1 MRIGTSRCPRRRSRP
16 AKSALDPLLSDQ
28 RPARRC
34 RYRCE
39 RTDCRRH
46 GRRVEL
52 APHLSR
58 PANRG
63 SGPAPDRANH
73 HSGHPPQSS
82 CRLRRDRNV
91 PSHQPSHRVPSHPT
105 HRVPSHPRPRVPNH
119 PRPPRPNPNPEPK
132 TKGIT
137 DPKAKPKT
145 ARAKATV
152 PKAAVAE
159 AAVPAVVG
167 IAVPVPAVVGISV
180 PVPAVASQAIHAVV
194 GITVPVPVD
203 AAQHPAT
210 KAIPAI
216 TAVSAIAVVDGLGIV
231 GIAVASVVWVIQV
244 AVVATDIAIVG
255 VPIESTRIIVVD
267 AWIPVV
273 VGIRTSEPAVDL
285 TVHLGRHLG
294 VGLVGQVVGG
304 LGGFVNLSRGEESSA
319 ILEGAIPV
327 AFLEGPAFGLA
338 DPMDRNPR
346 PAGLRLGP
354 EALLP
359 DHAVLVGVVLSGNV
373 EAIGSRRLTR
383 VVIGTI
389 LGRAVLQVVQ
399 PVGLAV
405 APEAGDAIPAVL
417 VALPVAIDPA
427 STWRRHPPR
436 PRYPDIILAAWVP
449 LPVSLDPL
457 GIGAGR
463 IDGGR
468 SLIGVGGALAT

>member
-1 MRIGTSRCPRRRSRP
+1 MTAQTTIQATRPKVPAASKGIGTSPATSPATASPATPATASPATPATASPAPATPTPATPTPEWVTKPKPEPEERI
-16 AKSALDPLLSDQ
+16 AKS
-28 RPARRC
+28 
-34 RYRCE
+34 E
-39 RTDCRRH
+39 
-46 GRRVEL
+46 
-52 APHLSR
+52 
-58 PANRG
+58 
-63 SGPAPDRANH
+63 
-73 HSGHPPQSS
+73 
-82 CRLRRDRNV
+82 
-91 PSHQPSHRVPSHPT
+91 
-105 HRVPSHPRPRVPNH
+105 
-119 PRPPRPNPNPEPK
+119 PE
-132 TKGIT
+132 TESKGIT
-137 DPKAKPKT
+137 EPEAKAET
-145 ARAKATV
+145 AIAKATV
-152 PKAAVAE
+152 PKAAV
-159 AAVPAVVG
+159 
-167 IAVPVPAVVGISV
+167 PVPAVVRIAV

-194 GITVPVPVD
+194 GIAVPEPVD

-210 KAIPAI
+210 KAITAI
-216 TAVSAIAVVDGLGIV
+216 PTIAVISIV
-231 GIAVASVVWVIQV
+231 NRLSIIWIAVASVIWVIQV

-267 AWIPVV
+267 AWVSVV
-273 VGIRTSEPAVDL
+273 VRIRTSEPAVDL

-338 DPMDRNPR
+338 DPMGRNPR

-359 DHAVLVGVVLSGNV
+359 DHAILVGVVLSGN
-373 EAIGSRRLTR
+373 EETIGSRRLTR

-417 VALPVAIDPA
+417 VALPVAVDPE

-463 IDGGR
+463 IDGGPFADR
-468 SLIGVGGALAT
+468 GRRGLGHVNRIPVLAG